1 MPDLAAADLAPTLQ
15 QAFGDLLSSLGPA
28 SAGIGAAL
36 QAFTSG
42 VMTLMSEPRHP
53 ALRNI
58 AYRMLMQG
66 VDSAL
71 STRSERTSLP
81 SSTAEMPAWVRS
93 LLEEAMARAQRRGGT
108 LDLKALA
115 QQVKLPLSLLRL
127 WASQVSAANTPR
139 AVTEPGRVSSVVDVL
154 RTAVNE
160 AIWAGANAV
169 RRKGFKIKG

>member
-1 MPDLAAADLAPTLQ
+1 MDHETVLAYLDRVGVTEPTAGDAAGLRTLHRAHQMAVPFENLSIHLAEPISLDERDLIDK
-15 QAFGDLLSSLGPA
+15 
-28 SAGIGAAL
+28 I
-36 QAFTSG
+36 
-42 VMTLMSEPRHP
+42 VHR
-53 ALRNI
+53 
-58 AYRMLMQG
+58 
-66 VDSAL
+66 
-71 STRSERTSLP
+71 
-81 SSTAEMPAWVRS
+81 
-93 LLEEAMARAQRRGGT
+93 RRGGT

-169 RRKGFKIKG
+169 RRKGLKLRADFETSLNPISKQSLFTQQRSQ

>member
-1 MPDLAAADLAPTLQ
+1 
-15 QAFGDLLSSLGPA
+15 
-28 SAGIGAAL
+28 
-36 QAFTSG
+36 
-42 VMTLMSEPRHP
+42 
-53 ALRNI
+53 
-58 AYRMLMQG
+58 
-66 VDSAL
+66 
-71 STRSERTSLP
+71 
-81 SSTAEMPAWVRS
+81 MPAWVRS

-169 RRKGFKIKG
+169 RRKGLKLRADFETIIKPNLETVVIHAAAITVDFKSGNLTQDRLRGSRRQTQDHQ